1 MRVVISFDPDYGGRT
16 PADLGDAFWLIES
29 LANRRLA
36 QSAWASG
43 QSDPNSAVFKASYG
57 PGDADSA
64 MDIFECIDL
73 HHPDWT
79 EIDFDA
85 VTDVAELSRRL
96 AELGLSL
103 RTSGDRL
110 TATR

>member
-1 MRVVISFDPDYGGRT
+1 MRVIVSFDPDYGDKA

-85 VTDVAELSRRL
+85 VTEVVELSRRL
-96 AELGLSL
+96 AERGFSV
-103 RTSGDRL
+103 RPSGDRL
-110 TATR
+110 SLTR